1 MPTLQGRGAELTMG
15 LPGRDIL
22 TERLDQL
29 ITTWTDAAGRRQPA
43 ARGSGYL
50 PEPAPPAIYAIG
62 IDSYRDLSVADEAL
76 ARHAMAEVTR
86 RLDRLVRSSDVLGVL
101 APGRFGL
108 AAASVAPSTAGVI
121 MERMTGAVAMPL
133 DLAAET
139 VSLSVTIGVAFAF
152 DGATAQDLVTAAEMD
167 LDRPTRGR

>member
-1 MPTLQGRGAELTMG
+1 MG
-15 LPGRDIL
+15 LPGRDNL
-22 TERLDQL
+22 TERLDHL
-29 ITTWTDAAGRRQPA
+29 IATWTDAAGRRQPGAPGA
-43 ARGSGYL
+43 AHL

-62 IDSYRDLSVADEAL
+62 VDSYDELAASDDAL
-76 ARHAMAEVTR
+76 ARYAMAEVTR

-133 DLAAET
+133 DLASET

-152 DGATAQDLVTAAEMD
+152 AGASADELVAAAETD

>member
-1 MPTLQGRGAELTMG
+1 MG

-29 ITTWTDAAGRRQPA
+29 IATWTDAAGRRLPVG
-43 ARGSGYL
+43 RGSTYL

-62 IDSYRDLSVADEAL
+62 VDSYAHLAEVDEDL
-76 ARHAMAEVTR
+76 ARDAMSEVTR

-133 DLAAET
+133 DLGGET

-152 DGATAQDLVTAAEMD
+152 DGATAAELVAAAEAD